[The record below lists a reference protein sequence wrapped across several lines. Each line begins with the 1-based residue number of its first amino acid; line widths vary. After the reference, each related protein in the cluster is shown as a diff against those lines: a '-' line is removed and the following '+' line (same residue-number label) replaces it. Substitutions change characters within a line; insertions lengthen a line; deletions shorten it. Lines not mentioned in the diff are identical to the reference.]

1 MYRSAPSSS
10 NFRWWMQSMPGIG
23 AIKSNCMNGW
33 RNYRQKIQW
42 IIPTMEHGAF
52 TSSHPRGKS
61 PILYD
66 IILWETSF
74 TFAISSLFCTAR
86 LIAWTSCSI
95 SSIYIKQLKLLHHI
109 MSCELTM
116 AVSCSLTSLL
126 PVLFNMTFKRSGYF
140 VTRCIGLAKKSFRC
154 NLWQSGLDSHH
165 WTKEFR
171 PFISL

>member
-1 MYRSAPSSS
+1 MNAIDAWH
-10 NFRWWMQSMPGIG
+10 RWHQVKLHEWLEELH
-23 AIKSNCMNGW
+23 
-33 RNYRQKIQW
+33 RQNTQW

-66 IILWETSF
+66 IILWATSF

-95 SSIYIKQLKLLHHI
+95 SSIYIKQSKLLHHM
-109 MSCELTM
+109 MSRELTM

-171 PFISL
+171 PFISS